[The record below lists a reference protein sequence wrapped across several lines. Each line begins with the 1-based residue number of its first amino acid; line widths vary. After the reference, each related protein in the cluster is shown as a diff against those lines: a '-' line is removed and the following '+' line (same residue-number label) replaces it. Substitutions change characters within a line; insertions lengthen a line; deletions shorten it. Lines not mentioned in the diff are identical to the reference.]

1 MSPMLLAL
9 PVFAPL
15 AGVGMV
21 LLLSRRGAGSAGA
34 PPRIAR
40 AVGWGVTAVVL
51 VASMALPTS
60 APDGALATL
69 RLGGRPSR
77 TALVPAPQVPGA
89 IRLAVPSVQLPVRL
103 VS

>member
-34 PPRIAR
+34 PQRLAR
-40 AVGWGVTAVVL
+40 AGGWGVTVVVL
-51 VASMALPTS
+51 VASMVLLPFAL
-60 APDGALATL
+60 DGDIANL
-69 RLGGRPSR
+69 RLGGWPSGLAIVLLADVPR
-77 TALVPAPQVPGA
+77 ALMM
-89 IRLAVPSVQLPVRL
+89 PVTPL
-103 VS
+103 VGVLGPV